1 MGLTGTTANTTDN
14 SANNT
19 NNNHH
24 YPTLPTISAKISPAQ
39 IQVLQSTATG
49 SHPTLANHQPLS
61 HTFEPSGDNNGNSS
75 SSSGPSV
82 NLPLNSSELR
92 FTENIVTLP
101 PAFGKL
107 LSNLKVNPGTATVS
121 ASETAN
127 MDPQQQQ
134 QQSSSGADSKVRL
147 PVCCFLRLMDDTV
160 TELLRERERKRNSSE
175 LFCCDVAFHSG
186 NLGPLYNYHSWQCTI
201 IVLRC
206 MTLCTCVS
214 VCVCVCV
221 ASAKLIDRVWRTSN
235 THSISL

>member
-19 NNNHH
+19 TNNHH

-61 HTFEPSGDNNGNSS
+61 YTFEPSGDNNGNSS

-82 NLPLNSSELR
+82 NLPSNSSELR

-107 LSNLKVNPGTATVS
+107 LSNLKVKPGTATVS

-147 PVCCFLRLMDDTV
+147 LVF
-160 TELLRERERKRNSSE
+160 
-175 LFCCDVAFHSG
+175 
-186 NLGPLYNYHSWQCTI
+186 
-201 IVLRC
+201 
-206 MTLCTCVS
+206 
-214 VCVCVCV
+214 
-221 ASAKLIDRVWRTSN
+221 
-235 THSISL
+235 SI